1 MTPLDPPAT
10 PDQSR
15 REALEQ
21 RVEELEQRVEAAFD
35 HVKPKLRGWLHAG
48 MVPVALIAG
57 IVLVVLATTTTGKV
71 SAAIFGGTAVLLFGT
86 SAVYHRGTWSPR
98 MGAFL
103 RRFDHS
109 NIFLIIAGTYTPFAL
124 LLPPDQ
130 ARHMLT
136 IVWAGAIIGVLFRV
150 FWSHAPRWLYVP
162 AYVMLGWVAVFNFG
176 PLLEHAGAAVMTW
189 IVIGGALYSAGAIV
203 YGTKK
208 PDISPRWF
216 GFHEVFHTLTIL
228 AFGAHFVAAS
238 LALSAPA

>member
-1 MTPLDPPAT
+1 MTSLDPPAT

-35 HVKPKLRGWLHAG
+35 HVKPKLRGWLHVG
-48 MVPVALIAG
+48 MVPVALMAG
-57 IVLVVLATTTTGKV
+57 IVLVVLASTTTASRRRS
-71 SAAIFGGTAVLLFGT
+71 SAAPRCCC
-86 SAVYHRGTWSPR
+86 SAPGQVYHRGTWSPR

-109 NIFLIIAGTYTPFAL
+109 NIFIIAGTYTPFAL

-162 AYVMLGWVAVFNFG
+162 AYVMLGWVAVFYFG

-189 IVIGGALYSAGAIV
+189 IVIGGAPLQRRRHRLRQARRSRTSHRAGSASTRSSTRSRSRRSGR
-203 YGTKK
+203 T
-208 PDISPRWF
+208 P
-216 GFHEVFHTLTIL
+216 
-228 AFGAHFVAAS
+228 S
-238 LALSAPA
+238 LPARPELPA